1 MIRIK
6 LRYPIG
12 IAILSFIGIMEGD
25 VMMTS
30 IEIGICFALLD
41 WINDGHNTPR
51 GT

>member
-1 MIRIK
+1 MIRIQ

-12 IAILSFIGIMEGD
+12 IAILSFIGIIGGD

>member
-12 IAILSFIGIMEGD
+12 IAILSFIGIIGGD

-41 WINDGHNTPR
+41 WITNDHNTPR

>member
-12 IAILSFIGIMEGD
+12 IAILSFIGIIGGY